1 MVLLQILFLR
11 RKANLSHLLLL
22 LQPYS
27 LQLLISQSQPLSLSL
42 GRGGIQSAK
51 CKIARAHTI
60 GNLIKGTCT
69 IGRRAAASPVSF
81 GEVNEDGERL
91 PDLMRTH
98 FSYVGSTSLRS
109 ITKFYV
115 LMWFLNSSM
124 AQSVTKARALFQIFL
139 VKQW

>member
-1 MVLLQILFLR
+1 MQ
-11 RKANLSHLLLL
+11 
-22 LQPYS
+22 Y
-27 LQLLISQSQPLSLSL
+27 
-42 GRGGIQSAK
+42 
-51 CKIARAHTI
+51 
-60 GNLIKGTCT
+60 LIKGTCT

-81 GEVNEDGERL
+81 GEVKEEGERL
-91 PDLMRTH
+91 PDLMRTY

-115 LMWFLNSSM
+115 LMWFLNSYM